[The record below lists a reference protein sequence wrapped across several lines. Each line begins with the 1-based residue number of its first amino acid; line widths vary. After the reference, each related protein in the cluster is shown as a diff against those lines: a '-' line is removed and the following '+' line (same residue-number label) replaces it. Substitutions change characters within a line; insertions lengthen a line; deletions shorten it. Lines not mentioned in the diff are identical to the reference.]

1 MVDVVVDAK
10 PAAKL
15 PYDPNDIPEAVRKR
29 AAAVDALYQNPEP
42 AQEAPVAQVP
52 VSPGLSPPTPAP
64 PAPVAQ
70 PSAPESPEE
79 LDPNSNTWK
88 SRALSKEGRE
98 RAENEQLKQ
107 DLGELQ
113 EKYYNDVVSQQPQ
126 PQHRRPA
133 PPRPQQYLTKEDE
146 QNYGRDL
153 LDVAARAAL
162 QTVAPRIQTLE
173 QQNVELRRQLA
184 RQDRRAMD
192 IAVESAVPNFREIDR
207 NPRWHRWLLGID
219 VLSGRVRQT
228 LLNDAISAGSAPRV
242 AHFFNSFLNEEAATG
257 HTPESAPSPVTPPRE
272 PTIPLAT
279 LAAPGRA
286 RPATG
291 GEASLPGDRQTY
303 THAQIKELYRLHR
316 KGAYLGRE
324 AEWARQENDIF
335 AAQREGR
342 IR

>member
-107 DLGELQ
+107 DLGEL
-113 EKYYNDVVSQQPQ
+113 
-126 PQHRRPA
+126 
-133 PPRPQQYLTKEDE
+133 
-146 QNYGRDL
+146 
-153 LDVAARAAL
+153 
-162 QTVAPRIQTLE
+162 
-173 QQNVELRRQLA
+173 
-184 RQDRRAMD
+184 
-192 IAVESAVPNFREIDR
+192 
-207 NPRWHRWLLGID
+207 
-219 VLSGRVRQT
+219 
-228 LLNDAISAGSAPRV
+228 
-242 AHFFNSFLNEEAATG
+242 
-257 HTPESAPSPVTPPRE
+257 
-272 PTIPLAT
+272 
-279 LAAPGRA
+279 
-286 RPATG
+286 
-291 GEASLPGDRQTY
+291 
-303 THAQIKELYRLHR
+303 
-316 KGAYLGRE
+316 
-324 AEWARQENDIF
+324 
-335 AAQREGR
+335 
-342 IR
+342 